1 MTSAPLKKAPIN
13 WTASITL
20 IGTPIL
26 AIILIPLYA
35 YYYDFSVSAW
45 VSLFFLL
52 ALSSLGITAGYHRL
66 WAHRAYEAALPLKIL
81 LMIGG
86 TFAVQN
92 SILFWASG
100 HRTHHR
106 HVDDVDQD
114 PYSIKRGF
122 WYAHLGWMIRDHSPS
137 EPDYK
142 NAPDLINDKLVMFQH
157 KYYVPMVIAVH
168 VGLLGGVGWAVGDVW
183 GVVLLGGLLRLIISH
198 HVTFF
203 INSLCHMWGKRPYTD
218 ENTARDN
225 FILAILTWGEGYHN
239 YHHIFQ
245 YDYRNGVKWWQ
256 YDPTKWLI
264 WTSSKLGLAK
274 NLRRIPSFNIQKAEL
289 AMKFKY
295 AEQDLAIY
303 GHDVNTDIVQMKQR
317 IAQEYEA
324 FTLTLND
331 WAKLKEQE
339 LQAKKAAMAEKIHQM
354 DHKLKVDFQLLEHRL
369 AHHRECLETLVRNIK
384 KAPVSE

>member
-303 GHDVNTDIVQMKQR
+303 GHDVNTDILQMKQR

-339 LQAKKAAMAEKIHQM
+339 LQAKKAAMAEKINQM

>member
-264 WTSSKLGLAK
+264 WTSAKLGLAK

-303 GHDVNTDIVQMKQR
+303 GHDVNTDILQMKQR

-339 LQAKKAAMAEKIHQM
+339 LQAKKAAMAEKINQM

>member
-1 MTSAPLKKAPIN
+1 
-13 WTASITL
+13 
-20 IGTPIL
+20 
-26 AIILIPLYA
+26 
-35 YYYDFSVSAW
+35 
-45 VSLFFLL
+45 
-52 ALSSLGITAGYHRL
+52 
-66 WAHRAYEAALPLKIL
+66 
-81 LMIGG
+81 
-86 TFAVQN
+86 
-92 SILFWASG
+92 
-100 HRTHHR
+100 
-106 HVDDVDQD
+106 
-114 PYSIKRGF
+114 
-122 WYAHLGWMIRDHSPS
+122 
-137 EPDYK
+137 
-142 NAPDLINDKLVMFQH
+142 PDLLNDKLVMFQH
-157 KYYVPMVIAVH
+157 KYYVPLVIAVH
-168 VGLLGGVGWAVGDVW
+168 AGLLLPIGWLVGDVW
-183 GVVLLGGLLRLIISH
+183 GVLLLGGLIRLFISH

-303 GHDVNTDIVQMKQR
+303 GHDVNTDIAQMKQR

-324 FTLTLND
+324 FTNTLND

-339 LQAKKAAMAEKIHQM
+339 LQTKKAAMAEKIHQM

-369 AHHRECLETLVRNIK
+369 AHHRECLETLVRDIK

>member
-303 GHDVNTDIVQMKQR
+303 GHDVNTDILQMKQR

-384 KAPVSE
+384 KPPVSE

>member
-66 WAHRAYEAALPLKIL
+66 WAHRAYEATLPLKIL

-303 GHDVNTDIVQMKQR
+303 GHDVNTDITQMKQR

>member
-81 LMIGG
+81 LMISG

-225 FILAILTWGEGYHN
+225 FVLAILTWGEGYHN

-303 GHDVNTDIVQMKQR
+303 GHDVNTDILQMKQR